1 MYRHNLPHLINVSYS
16 WPQNKP
22 GSKTHHTPVW
32 ISSLILTEVT
42 GIGPSLKKVKVKLFL
57 SCLLWANFFIKISVL
72 KDVIE
77 NIFDSG
83 ISSSVGERVQTNYLF
98 NVL

>member
-1 MYRHNLPHLINVSYS
+1 MA
-16 WPQNKP
+16 QA
-22 GSKTHHTPVW
+22 
-32 ISSLILTEVT
+32 
-42 GIGPSLKKVKVKLFL
+42 LKKLKLNF
-57 SCLLWANFFIKISVL
+57 SCHAYCDQISLIKISVL

-77 NIFDSG
+77 NILDSG

>member
-1 MYRHNLPHLINVSYS
+1 MAQALKKLKLNFSCHAYCDQI
-16 WPQNKP
+16 
-22 GSKTHHTPVW
+22 
-32 ISSLILTEVT
+32 SLI
-42 GIGPSLKKVKVKLFL
+42 
-57 SCLLWANFFIKISVL
+57 IKISVL

-77 NIFDSG
+77 NILDSG